1 MDVNMLRALLTAAC
15 FLVFLGIV
23 FWAYSGSRRER
34 FEDAARVPMQD
45 DLDAATEDTVR
56 QGGAR

>member
-15 FLVFLGIV
+15 FLLFLGIV

-34 FEDAARVPMQD
+34 FEDAARVPLQG
-45 DLDAATEDTVR
+45 DLDGAPDDAAR
-56 QGGAR
+56 RGSAR

>member
-45 DLDAATEDTVR
+45 DLDGATEDTVR
-56 QGGAR
+56 KGGAR